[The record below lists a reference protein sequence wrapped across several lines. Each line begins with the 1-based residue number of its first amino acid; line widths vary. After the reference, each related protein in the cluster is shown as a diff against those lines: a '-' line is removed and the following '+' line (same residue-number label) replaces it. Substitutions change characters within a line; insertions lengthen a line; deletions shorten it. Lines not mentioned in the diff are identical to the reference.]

1 MFKSYI
7 PCTQQPKRVI
17 MSDDPS
23 PGIRAR
29 KVFEA
34 QNKQAQHQR
43 TEPLSARIQRLRALK
58 DWIQKNEYLIQ
69 KSIYKDFKKP
79 AAEVDMTEIY
89 PVLTE
94 LKDALRHVKKWNRKI
109 LVDSSV
115 AYLSTV
121 SHVRYEPKGVCL
133 IVAPWNFPFNL
144 TIGPLVSAI
153 AAGNTVMIKPSEMTP
168 HTSELIDKMVGEIFK
183 EEEVAVFTGDVT
195 VSQDL
200 LQFPFDHIFFTG
212 SPAVG
217 KIIMKA
223 AAEHL
228 TSVTLELGGKS
239 PTVVDSNAHV
249 KDAAEKIAWGKFMN
263 NGQTCV
269 APDYVLVHK
278 SVKEPLIEALNTKTK
293 QLFFA
298 GGQSAENLED
308 YARIVNHRHYSR
320 LQNLVEDAVQKG
332 AAVAFGNKMLEEER
346 LITPTVLTDVPLDAR
361 IMEEEIFG
369 PVLPVIEFDDF
380 DQVIDMI
387 NTKPKPLA
395 LYYFGRSKKRR
406 EHLIR
411 ATSAGGVCINDC
423 VLQFAHPNLPFGGV
437 NNSGIGKSHGK
448 YGFLA
453 FSNEKPVLKQRI
465 GFTTTKMVY
474 PPYNKGVK
482 VILNLLKRYF

>member
-1 MFKSYI
+1 
-7 PCTQQPKRVI
+7 
-17 MSDDPS
+17 MSNDLS
-23 PGIRAR
+23 PEIRAR
-29 KVFEA
+29 RVFEG
-34 QNKQAQHQR
+34 QNKQALYQR
-43 TEPLSARIQRLRALK
+43 TEPLSSRMQRLRALK

-94 LKDALRHVKKWNRKI
+94 LKDALRHIKKWSRKI
-109 LVDSSV
+109 PVDSSV

-133 IVAPWNFPFNL
+133 IIAPWNFPFNL

-183 EEEVAVFTGDVT
+183 EEEVAVFTGDVK

-200 LQFPFDHIFFTG
+200 LKLPFDHIFFTG

-239 PTVVDSNAHV
+239 PTIVDNNAHI

-269 APDYVLVHK
+269 APDYVLVHR
-278 SVKEPLIEALNTKTK
+278 SVKQPFVEALKAKT
-293 QLFFA
+293 QRLFSTNS
-298 GGQSAENLED
+298 QSQENLRD
-308 YARIVNHRHYSR
+308 YARIVNHKHYSR
-320 LQNLVEDAVQKG
+320 IQNLVEDAVQKG
-332 AAVAFGNKMLEEER
+332 ASVAFGNVMQEEEC
-346 LITPTVLTDVPLDAR
+346 LITPTVLTDVPMDVG

-380 DQVIDMI
+380 DETIDII
-387 NTKPKPLA
+387 NNKPKPLA

-406 EHLIR
+406 ERLINS
-411 ATSAGGVCINDC
+411 TSAGGVCINDC
-423 VLQFAHPNLPFGGV
+423 VLQFAHPHLPFGGV

-465 GFTTTKMVY
+465 GFTTTKLVY

-482 VILNLLKRYF
+482 VILNLLKKYF